1 MLTSFALCRQV
12 QLLRAPEH
20 SSPVTS
26 RRRSHFTPV
35 LFSIWLF
42 QSPCSLF
49 CHGPWVGKCD
59 AKVPF
64 VLSTGTILC
73 PWISCEFLHYPQII
87 SGSRCGY
94 PYTIYATILPTGI
107 SSHTSRAQGSQLGKT
122 ADESS
127 PLASYAAPPATVKVS
142 QQGGRFLVRTNAIS
156 MSCDKYVVSSATG
169 LTKVWT
175 LLIENVVCLVEVFLL
190 LLFCF

>member
-107 SSHTSRAQGSQLGKT
+107 SSHTSRAQGSQLGKPR
-122 ADESS
+122 DHFSS
-127 PLASYAAPPATVKVS
+127 PVACMAPSSTNEDYPNRDETS
-142 QQGGRFLVRTNAIS
+142 WLLPTWFLHV
-156 MSCDKYVVSSATG
+156 
-169 LTKVWT
+169 
-175 LLIENVVCLVEVFLL
+175 
-190 LLFCF
+190 LLFQCMISSETEHAFHLPLP